1 MVVDLRQLFQAA
13 GEQIPVKY
21 ELDLSSYEINQK
33 KPFITPLLVTGRV
46 QNVAGIV
53 SLDYSVSGMMHLSC
67 DRCLTE
73 FERKF
78 SGKYQH
84 ILVTEL
90 ETDDEEYI
98 VVEDMLLDLDEL
110 VTLDVVLEYPTKIL
124 CSSECKGL
132 CAQCG
137 ADLNKGDCGCK
148 QSKGDPRFDV
158 LNQLLT

>member
-1 MVVDLRQLFQAA
+1 MVVDLRQLFEAV
-13 GEQIPVKY
+13 GEQIQIDY
-21 ELDLSSYEINQK
+21 QLDLSGYEINQG
-33 KPFITPLLVTGRV
+33 KPFVTPVSVTGTV
-46 QNVAGIV
+46 QNTAGIV
-53 SLDYSVSGMMHLSC
+53 SLDYSVHGVMCLAC

-73 FERKF
+73 FEREF
-78 SGKYQH
+78 TGKHQH
-84 ILVTEL
+84 ILVTGL
-90 ETDDEEYI
+90 ESDDDEYI

-110 VTLDVVLEYPTKIL
+110 ITLDLALEYPTKIL
-124 CSSECKGL
+124 CSPGCKGL